1 MSEGAGDDGSGVA
14 AGSVLLRLRR
24 LAAGYGLAL
33 AAAFA
38 LAGETR
44 RALVLTGGA
53 AVSIVA
59 LRSLE
64 GVVRRLSASG
74 PGPPPGLG
82 WRYPLRL
89 LLLVVLVSTL
99 ILVGR
104 DPLALVLGVS
114 AVPAAF
120 LAEAAL
126 QLLGLRRGRGGAGA
140 PPADRPAASM
150 GSLEAA
156 DPQQRQQ
163 SESGSK
169 SESESER

>member
-1 MSEGAGDDGSGVA
+1 MSAAPPGETGEVA
-14 AGSVLLRLRR
+14 AGAVLLRLQG
-24 LAAGYGLAL
+24 LATAYGLAL
-33 AAAFA
+33 ALAFA
-38 LAGETR
+38 LAGEGR

-53 AVSIVA
+53 GVSIVA

-74 PGPPPGLG
+74 QGPSPGLG

-120 LAEAAL
+120 LVEAAL
-126 QLLGLRRGRGGAGA
+126 QLFGLRRGRGGGQAAGA
-140 PPADRPAASM
+140 AVGPPSRA
-150 GSLEAA
+150 GGLEAA
-156 DPQQRQQ
+156 DPHRR
-163 SESGSK
+163 E
-169 SESESER
+169 ESESER